1 MTLNDF
7 VAYIQFLAA
16 FYISLG
22 FERLVDKIFFSDSY
36 RRNVENLLDDIR
48 KQLGI
53 TDDIRIAE
61 LNKLLDDRIT
71 GSYHWIKRLSF
82 CTFIVCLLL
91 LLLAGLEPS
100 FPENDSVL
108 FENSW
113 LGNFWLIVVGGVS
126 LPLIYIVGWAFNRR
140 FCKIKQLKEFFDKGA
155 ASLFHNVSCCLS
167 GKEEDCEKEFI
178 DIVLKSVK
186 NGDKYDAQL
195 IEKAK
200 EKYSQRIV
208 DELKKKI

>member
-22 FERLVDKIFFSDSY
+22 FEKLVDKIFFSDSY
-36 RRNVENLLDDIR
+36 RRNVENLLDEIQ

-53 TDDIRIAE
+53 TDMRIAE
-61 LNKLLDDRIT
+61 LNQLLDIRIT

-82 CTFIVCLLL
+82 CTSLFCVLL

-100 FPENDSVL
+100 FPKNDSVL

-113 LGNFWLIVVGGVS
+113 LGYAWLAVIFVIS
-126 LPLIYIVGWAFNRR
+126 LPGFFIGGWAFNRR
-140 FCKIKQLKEFFDKGA
+140 FCKIKQLKKSFDKGA
-155 ASLFHNVSCCLS
+155 TSLFHNVSCCLS

-186 NGDKYDAQL
+186 DGDKYDAQL

-200 EKYSQRIV
+200 EKYAQRIV
-208 DELKKKI
+208 EELKKNI